1 MKVLLKYIIA
11 IIFAIAFFNDSE
23 TNESNNE
30 LLSNDFSSESAICYT
45 NLSEDNADIY
55 FTIRP
60 TTNYTSC
67 AQNSNNRTNNTH
79 KHNFKFFKTG
89 KFVDSYNKYI
99 IQKKTTTAL
108 SLLIKPINRLISFG
122 KLII

>member
-11 IIFAIAFFNDSE
+11 IIFAIAFFNGSE
-23 TNESNNE
+23 IKESNKE
-30 LLSNDFSSESAICYT
+30 VLSNNLSIENAICNT
-45 NLSEDNADIY
+45 NLSEADTDIY
-55 FTIRP
+55 YTFRP
-60 TTNYTSC
+60 TTSYTSC

-79 KHNFKFFKTG
+79 KQNFKFLKIG
-89 KFVDSYNKYI
+89 KFVDSCNKYI
-99 IQKKTTTAL
+99 IQKKSATTL